1 MTECTKM
8 YPQNN
13 FGTELTQNFIK
24 YGYKEI
30 NKSEEEEEHRCGAM
44 EYLQYLNDKHTKIQ

>member
-1 MTECTKM
+1 M